1 MTKKELVRIIRE
13 VVKREIKNVLNEQYG
28 SQPVN
33 KNKKIKK
40 PLTKNPLINEALNA
54 TEEYDTVASLT
65 SADVGGFRSKFAK
78 MQNME
83 GAGGPINMIPPEMQQ
98 QVESGSELEKALTR
112 DYSGVVKAWDKK
124 K

>member
-28 SQPVN
+28 SQPVK
-33 KNKKIKK
+33 KNKIKK
-40 PLTKNPLINEALNA
+40 PLTKNPLINEALSA

-65 SADVGGFRSKFAK
+65 SADVGGFRSKFAQ

-83 GAGGPINMIPPEMQQ
+83 GAGGPINMIPPELQH
-98 QVESGSELEKALTR
+98 QVESGSEVEKALTR
-112 DYSGVVKAWDKK
+112 DYSGVVKAWKK
-124 K
+124 KK

>member
-28 SQPVN
+28 SQPVK
-33 KNKKIKK
+33 KNKTKK
-40 PLTKNPLINEALNA
+40 PLTKNPLLNEALNA
-54 TEEYDTVASLT
+54 TEDYETVASLT
-65 SADVGGFRSKFAK
+65 STDVGSFRSKFAQ
-78 MQNME
+78 MQEAE
-83 GAGGPINMIPPEMQQ
+83 GGGPINMIPPELQH
-98 QVESGSELEKALTR
+98 QVESGSDLEKALTR